1 MEPAASNTIV
11 LDETNGKDGV
21 IHLQLAHEKCGF
33 KCQKEGQWD
42 ALKRLVKAMNEL
54 PTTAKKQMNNSK
66 IIANN

>member
-1 MEPAASNTIV
+1 MHPTASNTTA

-33 KCQKEGQWD
+33 KCQKEGQRD
-42 ALKRLVKAMNEL
+42 ALKLLVKAMNEL
-54 PTTAKKQMNNSK
+54 PTTAKKQMSNSK